1 MNKIKILGVETSCD
15 ETALALVEA
24 GGGLRSPRFKILKN
38 LVASQIKI
46 HRPFGGV
53 VPSLAKREHIRNLPI
68 LFKKLPANF
77 SKSKIPRHEA
87 GKNQNAKLQS
97 KNKNLLLSTFYFLN
111 SIDLIA
117 VTVGPGLEPAL
128 WTGIEFAKK
137 LLTTYHLPPSK
148 LIGVNHLEGHL
159 FSFLLSEK
167 NEFSSHNFQFSKIFP
182 AVALIVSGGHTV
194 LLKMDSLTRWRRLGE
209 TRDDAA
215 GEAFDK
221 VARLLGLPYPG
232 GPEVEK
238 LARRGNPDAIN
249 FPRPMIHDKS
259 YDFSFSGLKTAVLYY
274 LRDHR
279 GQGSRVKSQE
289 SGVKSQESR
298 VRSQEDIAASFQQ
311 AVIDVL
317 VSKTIRAAKEYG
329 AKSVILS
336 GGVAA
341 NKLLR
346 KTLKGAVEKLN
357 SHGRIRIAGARGRRR
372 AVRMQFF
379 VPDFKYNLDNA
390 AMIAVAGYITRLR
403 QGSCLRRGFGRQ
415 VGGQA
420 RLRQGSCLR
429 RGFGRQVGGQARL
442 RQGSGG
448 QAHLRKKK
456 HHLIANGN
464 LNI

>member
-68 LFKKLPANF
+68 LFKKLLANF
-77 SKSKIPRHEA
+77 SKSKI
-87 GKNQNAKLQS
+87 KNQNAKLQS

-182 AVALIVSGGHTV
+182 AVALIVSGGHTI

-274 LRDHR
+274 LRDHK
-279 GQGSRVKSQE
+279 GQGSRVKSQ
-289 SGVKSQESR
+289 GSR
-298 VRSQEDIAASFQQ
+298 VKGQEDIAASFQQ

-403 QGSCLRRGFGRQ
+403 QGS
-415 VGGQA
+415 
-420 RLRQGSCLR
+420 
-429 RGFGRQVGGQARL
+429 
-442 RQGSGG
+442 GG

-456 HHLIANGN
+456 YRLIANGN